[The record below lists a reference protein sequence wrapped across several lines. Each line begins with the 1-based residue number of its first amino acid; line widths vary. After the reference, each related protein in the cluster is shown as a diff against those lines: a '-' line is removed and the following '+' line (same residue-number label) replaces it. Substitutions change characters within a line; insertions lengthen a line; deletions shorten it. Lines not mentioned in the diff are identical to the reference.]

1 LVSSRRVQGLAL
13 TALLL
18 GATPAQA
25 NLPIQAW
32 TLPNG
37 ARVLLVHS
45 PTIPMVDVQIDMD
58 AGSRRD
64 PADKAGRA
72 QAMADLFD
80 KGAPAHRG
88 QVALDEN
95 AVSEAWADLGA
106 SFGANAS
113 ADRLSFGLRSLTE
126 SATLSAAAALAARQL
141 AAPAWLDAAALGPIW
156 QRDRQRW
163 AASLREAQLRP
174 ATVAGQAF
182 GRAVFGSHPY
192 GHEVTAETLARI
204 ELADLAQAWGEQV
217 RACGAVVSVVGALQ
231 REAAD
236 QLVRQLLAGLPDGS
250 THVRGPCAAAPA
262 VAEVAPLTRASEQ
275 RVPFD
280 SAQAHVLV
288 GQPGFAR
295 PDRDFFALTLG
306 NYVLGGGGFVSR
318 LSQEV
323 REKRGLSYSVYSYFA
338 PGRHAGAFT
347 IGLQTRPDQADAALS
362 VVREVLARYIAE
374 GPTDAELQAAK
385 DNLIGGF
392 ALRLDSNRKLLDN
405 IANIG
410 WNRLPLDYLTTW
422 REQVRNVSRD
432 QVTRAMQ
439 RVLQPERMVTVIVGA
454 PTATR

>member
-1 LVSSRRVQGLAL
+1 MALRLGGGLLAALAL
-13 TALLL
+13 LA
-18 GATPAQA
+18 APVAQA
-25 NLPIQAW
+25 NLPIQSW

-45 PTIPMVDVQIDMD
+45 PNIPMVDVQIDID

-80 KGAPAHRG
+80 KGAAAHNG
-88 QVALDEN
+88 LPPLDEN
-95 AVSEAWADLGA
+95 AASEAWADLGA
-106 SFGANAS
+106 SFGATAS

-126 SATLSAAAALAARQL
+126 PATLQAAAALATRHL
-141 AAPAWLDAAALGPIW
+141 AAPAWQDAAVLGPIW

-163 AASLREAQLRP
+163 VASLREAQLRP
-174 ATVAGQAF
+174 ATVAAQSF
-182 GRAVFGSHPY
+182 GRAVFGPHPY
-192 GHEVTAETLARI
+192 GRDVTADTLARI
-204 ELADLAQAWGEQV
+204 GLDDMAQAWREQV

-231 REAAD
+231 RDAAD
-236 QLVRQLLAGLPDGS
+236 QLVRQLLAGLPDGRNTVS
-250 THVRGPCAAAPA
+250 DACPTRPA
-262 VAEVAPLTRASEQ
+262 VAEVPALTAASEQ

-295 PDRDFFALTLG
+295 PDPDFFALTLG

-347 IGLQTRPDQADAALS
+347 IGLQTRPDQADAALA
-362 VVREVLARYIAE
+362 VVREVLKTYVAQ

-410 WNRLPLDYLTTW
+410 WNNLPLDYLTTW
-422 REQVRNVSRD
+422 RDEVRKVSRE

-439 RVLQPERMVTVIVGA
+439 RVLQPERMATVLVGA
-454 PTATR
+454 QSAASR